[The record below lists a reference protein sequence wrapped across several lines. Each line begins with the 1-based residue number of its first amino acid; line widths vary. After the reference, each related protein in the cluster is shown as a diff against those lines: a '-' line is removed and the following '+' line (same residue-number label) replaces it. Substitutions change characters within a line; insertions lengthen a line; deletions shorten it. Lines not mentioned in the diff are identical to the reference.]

1 MSCSVVMETIVKFV
15 SPTKVAVQTSQ
26 GDRFTLGLSN
36 AVPLVLQQQDAAVIA
51 QLFEKYYKGDPAV
64 IMGPIFRELLIR
76 GGWSQINWY
85 GPDRNAERERIG
97 AQIRSLR
104 EQRKMDAK
112 DLAILADL
120 DASNLSRIEKGKYSA
135 GLDILCKI
143 AAALNCTIEFVPDSN
158 TVYSLP
164 QPVLEYEHQDIL
176 ITAKRSTFRLEEC
189 LQKYGE
195 YHWQQTRFNVHPE
208 DTVYIYVSEDRAIKY
223 KMTVVEANKSYDR
236 WMGREEEFWVDHS
249 RIDVDE
255 STTKYALLRLEAVS
269 KSGKL
274 TKENLMEH
282 GFLRAPQGVKHLEG
296 DLLKYIKRKF

>member
-1 MSCSVVMETIVKFV
+1 METIVKFV
-15 SPTKVAVQTSQ
+15 SPNKVAVQTSQ
-26 GDRFTLGLSN
+26 GDRFTLGLTSP
-36 AVPLVLQQQDAAVIA
+36 VPLVLQQQDAAVIA
-51 QLFEKYYKGDPAV
+51 QLFDKYYQGNPDV
-64 IMGPIFRELLIR
+64 IMGPIYRELLIR
-76 GGWSQINWY
+76 GGLSQINWY

-97 AQIRSLR
+97 AQIKALR

-143 AAALNCTIEFVPDSN
+143 ATALNCTLEFVPDSN

-164 QPVLEYEHQDIL
+164 KPIVEYEHQDIL
-176 ITAKRSTFRLEEC
+176 ITAKRSTFRLEDC
-189 LQKYGE
+189 LEKYGE
-195 YHWQQTRFNVHPE
+195 YHWQQTRFNVHPG
-208 DTVYIYVSEDRAIKY
+208 DTVYIYMSEDRAIKY
-223 KMTVVEANKSYDR
+223 KMTVVEVDKPYDR
-236 WMGREEEFWVDHS
+236 WMSKEEEFWTDHS

-255 STTKYALLRLEAVS
+255 STTRYALLRLESVS

-274 TKENLMEH
+274 TEENLMEH
-282 GFLRAPQGVKHLEG
+282 GFLRAPQGIKHLEG

>member
-1 MSCSVVMETIVKFV
+1 METIVKFV

-64 IMGPIFRELLIR
+64 IMGPIYRELLIR

-143 AAALNCTIEFVPDSN
+143 AA
-158 TVYSLP
+158 
-164 QPVLEYEHQDIL
+164 
-176 ITAKRSTFRLEEC
+176 
-189 LQKYGE
+189 
-195 YHWQQTRFNVHPE
+195 
-208 DTVYIYVSEDRAIKY
+208 DRKS
-223 KMTVVEANKSYDR
+223 VV
-236 WMGREEEFWVDHS
+236 
-249 RIDVDE
+249 
-255 STTKYALLRLEAVS
+255 
-269 KSGKL
+269 
-274 TKENLMEH
+274 
-282 GFLRAPQGVKHLEG
+282 
-296 DLLKYIKRKF
+296 